1 MHNLRTV
8 FKFEVQRTLKKT
20 SFWIMALAFPL
31 AMAAIFGIIYLS
43 NKTTEDAAN
52 KMKDA
57 TFSMQIL
64 DESHLLSAELLAQV
78 KATTPSSKEA
88 GITAVKA
95 GTVDAFIFY
104 PANLAADKI
113 EVFAQDVG
121 LFDNGK
127 YDSVAQ
133 ALLAQSVSATVS
145 PNVAAVLSG
154 KATTNVSTFRDG
166 EAYDGF
172 KQMIAPGIFLVLFYF
187 LIAMFGNQMLTST
200 TEEKENRVIEMIL
213 TTVSAKTLI
222 IGKVLSLI
230 TLALIQAVVFLL
242 PVLIGYLLLHDT
254 LSLPALNLN
263 DIPFDTPRILGGLF
277 IFIFSF
283 LLFTGL
289 LVTVGAAS
297 PTAKEAGGYLGI
309 VMILLFGPLY
319 AASLFISSPD
329 SPFVQFLTYFP
340 LTAPIPALLRNAV
353 GNLPLA
359 DTLIV
364 ITLLAVSA
372 SLVMSLAVRV
382 FRSGAIEYSRNLM
395 PAFLQRK
402 K

>member
-133 ALLAQSVSATVS
+133 ALLAQSVSATVNAS
-145 PNVAAVLSG
+145 TVPAFTAV
-154 KATTNVSTFRDG
+154 
-166 EAYDGF
+166 
-172 KQMIAPGIFLVLFYF
+172 
-187 LIAMFGNQMLTST
+187 
-200 TEEKENRVIEMIL
+200 
-213 TTVSAKTLI
+213 
-222 IGKVLSLI
+222 
-230 TLALIQAVVFLL
+230 
-242 PVLIGYLLLHDT
+242 
-254 LSLPALNLN
+254 
-263 DIPFDTPRILGGLF
+263 
-277 IFIFSF
+277 
-283 LLFTGL
+283 
-289 LVTVGAAS
+289 
-297 PTAKEAGGYLGI
+297 
-309 VMILLFGPLY
+309 
-319 AASLFISSPD
+319 
-329 SPFVQFLTYFP
+329 
-340 LTAPIPALLRNAV
+340 IPASFARHQV
-353 GNLPLA
+353 
-359 DTLIV
+359 
-364 ITLLAVSA
+364 
-372 SLVMSLAVRV
+372 
-382 FRSGAIEYSRNLM
+382 
-395 PAFLQRK
+395 QK
-402 K
+402 KPV